1 MKKILAVGVALVV
14 IFVFLGFL
22 PIHGEAQ
29 IYDSVIR
36 LHVLANSDSKE
47 DQDLKLKVRDE
58 LLLTVSELCSS
69 ISCTDIENAYTLVK
83 ENIPMITLKAEQ
95 CIAKEDGTIEGTGEA
110 VQVSLSMFDRTAA
123 PYKKELDGSVV
134 RDKGKETQRASGSAV
149 VDWKKAQNAKA
160 FMEANQGKAI
170 KFTVDATVNVRAWDR
185 NANDGKG
192 GFSTTELREQKVYK
206 CEWV

>member
-1 MKKILAVGVALVV
+1 MTVTEMTGKFRTANGSMAVRSLDEVVSGGSAEDFVQDGTIAKIIEASKVGYYDERFGKNAVVV
-14 IFVFLGFL
+14 V
-22 PIHGEAQ
+22 
-29 IYDSVIR
+29 
-36 LHVLANSDSKE
+36 
-47 DQDLKLKVRDE
+47 
-58 LLLTVSELCSS
+58 
-69 ISCTDIENAYTLVK
+69 
-83 ENIPMITLKAEQ
+83 MEQ

>member
-95 CIAKEDGTIEGTGEA
+95 CIAKEGYSYPVEVILGKENYPTKNYEDFAFPAGRYLSLQVRIGEA
-110 VQVSLSMFDRTAA
+110 EGQNWWCVLFPPLCLSAASENGTAA
-123 PYKKELDGSVV
+123 EDALVNIGFSGEQYKIITESDNV
-134 RDKGKETQRASGSAV
+134 TY
-149 VDWKKAQNAKA
+149 
-160 FMEANQGKAI
+160 
-170 KFTVDATVNVRAWDR
+170 NVRFKILETIDEV
-185 NANDGKG
+185 
-192 GFSTTELREQKVYK
+192 FS
-206 CEWV
+206 